1 MEHNDA
7 SVIGEGLIVGEIVC
21 CILMGLS
28 CLSETVPAN
37 LLLPAGMQSISPQ
50 EVSELMEGTLVEI
63 TTIPEGNGIQLFS
76 LDESSGRSS
85 YEIVGTVLRARVD
98 RLEMINCERKRK
110 SHAPHPLLEQIPIV
124 QRYFKTTSTM
134 PDFVPLMSLPSHEIA
149 SADIV
154 LESPISFRGP

>member
-21 CILMGLS
+21 FILMGLS
-28 CLSETVPAN
+28 CLGETVPAN
-37 LLLPAGMQSISPQ
+37 LLMPAGVRSISPQ
-50 EVSELMEGTLVEI
+50 EVSELMEGTLVEV
-63 TTIPEGNGIQLFS
+63 TTIPDGYGASLFS
-76 LDESSGRSS
+76 FGDATACSS

-98 RLEMINCERKRK
+98 RLEMINCERKK
-110 SHAPHPLLEQIPIV
+110 KCHAPHPILEQIPIV
-124 QRYFKTTSTM
+124 QQYFKTTSTM